1 MAIDRGQVAVV
12 PSEAYSLA
20 PIGSPP
26 GSFINVEGN
35 MRKILV
41 PYDGSK
47 SSLRALE
54 YVVERV
60 RRGEK
65 LYTEVL
71 FVQPLVIPMEFVS
84 WDAVQAAMESQR
96 EKVLTNP
103 RFEKLKKEL
112 KATLHTQTG
121 DPVENIATFVRK
133 KHCREVVMGTRGMS
147 RLKGFVM
154 GSVSTKVVQLVDVPV
169 TLVK

>member
-1 MAIDRGQVAVV
+1 
-12 PSEAYSLA
+12 
-20 PIGSPP
+20 
-26 GSFINVEGN
+26 

-54 YVVERV
+54 YVVERM

-71 FVQPLVIPMEFVS
+71 FVQPLVVPVEFVS
-84 WDAVQAAMESQR
+84 WEAVQAAMDSQR
-96 EKVLTNP
+96 EEALKNP
-103 RFEKLKKEL
+103 RFVKLTKEL
-112 KATLHTQTG
+112 KFKLHTQTG
-121 DPVENIATFVRK
+121 DPVDRIATFVRK
-133 KHCREVVMGTRGMS
+133 KHCKEVVMGTRGMG
-147 RLKGFVM
+147 RLKGLIM
-154 GSVSTKVVQLVDVPV
+154 GSVSTKIVQLVDVPV